1 MYFVERGANWK
12 NYVGWMWEACKITWG
27 QRWEDF
33 SPDVFCFMAITEAAL
48 MLSSL
53 GADFHCVPRQRGQS
67 L

>member
-1 MYFVERGANWK
+1 
-12 NYVGWMWEACKITWG
+12 MWEACKITWG